1 MLKIL
6 KELAY
11 VFVFCLL
18 SLSCT
23 TLQVHC
29 LKEAENDN
37 IQTLSDINLWQIILG
52 DNAKAIGFLYNGGNE
67 LDYMNYIFP
76 TINIYIKRDNQ
87 QIDLTTADLRLVK
100 YKYNLETK
108 TAGEEQGEIRKS
120 DKGNFFEIE
129 FDNLET
135 PYAYHY
141 KLAEYD
147 TENNRTLYEFDAGV
161 VGYNTAGTAQ
171 SVDIYLNITSEEE
184 ANKGFFEKII
194 DMLEEL
200 VNFVTGFFDY
210 LMGNLKDALEIIF
223 IPSDEFLEEWA
234 ENIQTQIEEKLPI
247 VSIPFTILRDIL
259 QRNEWEIRN
268 AGIRWES
275 LVYMEKEII
284 PAGSFDFANFAEKN
298 KAINEL
304 REYGL
309 LFTDFILCMLLIKYL
324 RRKISLIFG
333 KD

>member
-1 MLKIL
+1 M
-6 KELAY
+6 
-11 VFVFCLL
+11 
-18 SLSCT
+18 
-23 TLQVHC
+23 HC
-29 LKEAENDN
+29 LEESNIKERVG
-37 IQTLSDINLWQIILG
+37 INNWQIIIG
-52 DNAKAIGFLYNGGNE
+52 DNAETIIGWLYNGGYE
-67 LDYMNYIFP
+67 LDYIEHIYPI
-76 TINIYIKRDNQ
+76 IRVYIKRDNQ

-100 YKYNLETK
+100 YKYNLK
-108 TAGEEQGEIRKS
+108 TNTIGEEQIEIQKS
-120 DKGNFFEIE
+120 EEGNYFEIE

-147 TENNRTLYEFDAGV
+147 ETNNRTLYEFDTSII
-161 VGYNTAGTAQ
+161 GYNSAGIEQTT
-171 SVDIYLNITSEEE
+171 DIYLNITSEEE

>member
-1 MLKIL
+1 M
-6 KELAY
+6 
-11 VFVFCLL
+11 
-18 SLSCT
+18 
-23 TLQVHC
+23 HC

-100 YKYNLETK
+100 YKYNLETN
-108 TAGEEQGEIRKS
+108 TIGEEQIEILKS

-129 FDNLET
+129 FDNFET

-147 TENNRTLYEFDAGV
+147 TENNRTLYEFDAGII
-161 VGYNTAGTAQ
+161 GYNTAGTAQ

>member
-1 MLKIL
+1 M
-6 KELAY
+6 
-11 VFVFCLL
+11 
-18 SLSCT
+18 
-23 TLQVHC
+23 HC

-100 YKYNLETK
+100 YKYNLETN
-108 TAGEEQGEIRKS
+108 TIGEEQNEIRKS

-135 PYAYHY
+135 PYAYY
-141 KLAEYD
+141 YRLAEYNE
-147 TENNRTLYEFDAGV
+147 TNKRTLYEFDAGV
-161 VGYNTAGTAQ
+161 IGYNTAGTAQ

-210 LMGNLKDALEIIF
+210 LMQNLKDALEIIF
-223 IPSDEFLEEWA
+223 IPSDEFLEEWV

-247 VSIPFTILRDIL
+247 ISIPFTILRDIL

-275 LVYMEKEII
+275 LVYMNKEII

-298 KAINEL
+298 KNINEL

-324 RRKISLIFG
+324 RRKINLIFG

>member
-1 MLKIL
+1 M
-6 KELAY
+6 
-11 VFVFCLL
+11 
-18 SLSCT
+18 
-23 TLQVHC
+23 HC

>member
-1 MLKIL
+1 M
-6 KELAY
+6 
-11 VFVFCLL
+11 
-18 SLSCT
+18 
-23 TLQVHC
+23 HC
-29 LKEAENDN
+29 LEESENDN

-52 DNAKAIGFLYNGGNE
+52 DNAKVIGFLYNGGYE
-67 LDYMNYIFP
+67 LDYIEHIFP
-76 TINIYIKRDNQ
+76 TIRVYIKRDNQ

-100 YKYNLETK
+100 YKYNLETN
-108 TAGEEQGEIRKS
+108 TTGEEQGEIRKS

-129 FDNLET
+129 YDNLET
-135 PYAYHY
+135 PYAYY
-141 KLAEYD
+141 YRLAEYD
-147 TENNRTLYEFDAGV
+147 KTNNKKLYEFDEGV
-161 VGYNTAGTAQ
+161 IGYNTAGTAQ
-171 SVDIYLNITSEEE
+171 SVDIYLNVTSEEE

-200 VNFVTGFFDY
+200 VNFITGFFDY
-210 LMGNLKDALEIIF
+210 LMQNLKDALEIIF

-234 ENIQTQIEEKLPI
+234 ENMQVQVEKKLPI

-259 QRNEWEIRN
+259 GRNEWEIRT

-275 LVYMEKEII
+275 LIFMEKEII

-298 KAINEL
+298 ENINEL

-324 RRKISLIFG
+324 RRKINLIFG

>member
-1 MLKIL
+1 M
-6 KELAY
+6 
-11 VFVFCLL
+11 
-18 SLSCT
+18 
-23 TLQVHC
+23 HC
-29 LKEAENDN
+29 LEETENNN
-37 IQTLSDINLWQIILG
+37 IQELSDINLWQILLG
-52 DNAKAIGFLYNGGNE
+52 DNAKAIGFMYNGGHE
-67 LDYMNYIFP
+67 LDYIEHIFP
-76 TINIYIKRDNQ
+76 TINAYIKRDNQ

-100 YKYNLETK
+100 YKYNLK
-108 TAGEEQGEIRKS
+108 TNTIGEEQIEIQKS
-120 DKGNFFEIE
+120 EKGNYFEIE

-161 VGYNTAGTAQ
+161 IGYNTAGTAQ

-194 DMLEEL
+194 DMLKTL
-200 VNFVTGFFDY
+200 VDFVTGFFDY
-210 LMGNLKDALEIIF
+210 TMGNLKEALEIIF

-234 ENIQTQIEEKLPI
+234 GNIQVQVEEKLPI
-247 VSIPFTILRDIL
+247 VSIPFTILKDIL

-268 AGIRWES
+268 AGIKWES
-275 LVYMEKEII
+275 LIFMEREII

-298 KAINEL
+298 ENINEL

-324 RRKISLIFG
+324 RRKINLIFG